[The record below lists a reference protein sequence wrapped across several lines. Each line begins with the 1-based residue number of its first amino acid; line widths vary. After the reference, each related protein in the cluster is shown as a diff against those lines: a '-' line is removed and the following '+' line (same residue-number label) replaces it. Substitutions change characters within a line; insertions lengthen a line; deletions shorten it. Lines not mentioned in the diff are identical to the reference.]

1 MDGLLIVPIVLPV
14 LAGALLVILAFREQL
29 AEVRNVGSGK
39 KESKKGPRSDS
50 VIKNTCC
57 FSRGPELPAPM
68 SGNSQ
73 PPKIPAAGSLYDTLW
88 PL

>member
-39 KESKKGPRSDS
+39 IGRASCRER
-50 VIKNTCC
+50 V
-57 FSRGPELPAPM
+57 
-68 SGNSQ
+68 
-73 PPKIPAAGSLYDTLW
+73 
-88 PL
+88 